1 MSGSQNEKLKYELKK
16 LIIETCRKTVTP
28 ESVSDDEPIL
38 GSDSVLG
45 LDSLDVLELSV
56 VFKSRYGVRI
66 AAEEMKQL
74 HTMGIS
80 EALGWLGER
89 TGVAIQNGEAENI
102 AAALA
107 DRLISE
113 VESVGFRASLIDREG
128 VIQQLLQN
136 LNSPKIMEGMVRLFS
151 MGSLVDFI
159 STRVGE
165 KTQ

>member
-66 AAEEMKQL
+66 ADSK
-74 HTMGIS
+74 
-80 EALGWLGER
+80 EALR
-89 TGVAIQNGEAENI
+89 VMKSINT
-102 AAALA
+102 LA
-107 DRLISE
+107 DI
-113 VESVGFRASLIDREG
+113 
-128 VIQQLLQN
+128 IQ
-136 LNSPKIMEGMVRLFS
+136 PE
-151 MGSLVDFI
+151 
-159 STRVGE
+159 
-165 KTQ
+165 